1 MPDAKAPMQTE
12 VVSPGLVPPAYPVWK
27 FSSQSND
34 TGCMSMFYR
43 SAVLSL
49 GLMVFSICGL
59 AQMDPFSPPR
69 LGPPNA
75 HDQAMAHEIFNSLSG
90 TVVSAD
96 NKPLENVHVE
106 LRAGN
111 GSAVYSVYT
120 NSSGTFEFQQVSS
133 GTYDVVANSGIAQ
146 SQQRVD
152 VNGMPSS
159 ILLRMPVRSTADDGN
174 GKTSVS
180 VSQFQVPEKARVAL
194 QKAREAAAKGKSE
207 EAQKQLDKALETC
220 PRYADALTFRG
231 LLKMD
236 ANDLSGAVADLQEA
250 INDDGSYGL
259 AYIVMGAVLNVQ
271 SKYDDAIRVLERGQS
286 LSPNS
291 WQANFEMG
299 KALMAKSQYE
309 ASLKQFDRAQ
319 TLLSNDVPVIHLAK
333 ARALLGLRNYADA
346 ATELQAFLARE
357 PQGPRS
363 EEAHKLLAQAQ
374 GHL

>member
-1 MPDAKAPMQTE
+1 
-12 VVSPGLVPPAYPVWK
+12 
-27 FSSQSND
+27 
-34 TGCMSMFYR
+34 MFHR

-49 GLMVFSICGL
+49 GLVAFSICGL

-69 LGPPNA
+69 PGQPNA
-75 HDQAMAHEIFNSLSG
+75 HDPGMAHEIFNSLSG

-96 NKPLENVHVE
+96 NKPLENVRVE

-111 GSAVYSVYT
+111 GSTVYSAYT

-152 VNGMPSS
+152 VNSMPSNVM
-159 ILLRMPVRSTADDGN
+159 LRMPVRSTADDGN

-180 VSQFQVPEKARVAL
+180 VSQLQVPEKARVAL
-194 QKAREAAAKGKSE
+194 EKAREAAAKGKSE
-207 EAQKQLDKALETC
+207 EAQKQLAKALEIC

-236 ANDLSGAVADLQEA
+236 ANDLPGATADLQEA

-259 AYIVMGAVLNVQ
+259 AYIVMGAVFNVET
-271 SKYDDAIRVLERGQS
+271 KFDDAIRVLERGQS

-291 WQANFEMG
+291 WQAYFEMG
-299 KALMAKSQYE
+299 KALLAKGEYE
-309 ASLKQFDRAQ
+309 ASVKQFDHAQ
-319 TLLSNDVPVIHLAK
+319 TLLSNDIPVIHLAK
-333 ARALLGLRNYADA
+333 ARALMGLRNYTDA
-346 ATELQAFLARE
+346 ATELQAFLAKE
-357 PQGPRS
+357 PQGRRS
-363 EEAHKLLAQAQ
+363 EEAQKLLAQAQ